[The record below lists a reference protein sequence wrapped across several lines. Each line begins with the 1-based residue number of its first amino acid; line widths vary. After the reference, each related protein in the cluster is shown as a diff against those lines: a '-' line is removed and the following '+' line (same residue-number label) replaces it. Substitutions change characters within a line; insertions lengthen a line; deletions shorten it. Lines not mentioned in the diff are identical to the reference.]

1 MTITKVAQKTTE
13 PTKPVKSVRPVK
25 HAGPTDVVEPKPRPI
40 WRPIL
45 GDAVDAALHAY
56 EQLVANFVAFEH
68 KAAESVRS
76 EQAKAALNLHA
87 KFVEDLNAVYLR
99 TARAAMR

>member
-1 MTITKVAQKTTE
+1 MTITKVAPEATE
-13 PTKPVKSVRPVK
+13 PSKPVKAVK
-25 HAGPTDVVEPKPRPI
+25 PAKPSDVVAPEPRPM

-45 GDAVDAALHAY
+45 GDAIDAVLHTY

-68 KAAESVRS
+68 KAADATGSKR
-76 EQAKAALNLHA
+76 AKAVLNLHA
-87 KFVEDLNAVYLR
+87 TFVQDVNAVYVR